1 MITKEEFLQ
10 SFRLAMDT
18 FGKKAVWDMVLKEY
32 DAERHYSRYQ
42 PCLKCDS
49 TLHVTQPD
57 AHIVTCSECRT
68 AHLFISGTC
77 RSLRTKKHSTDWGK
91 FSLRYYHSAHGE
103 NLFEVS
109 SVSGAAGILM
119 TAVEMKS
126 KDEFVILAQLPE
138 KWTQRRDV
146 EFIVENLS
154 TRRKKGPIPYEY
166 YSLDHMI
173 GDSELVHD
181 VEDDRQPL

>member
-1 MITKEEFLQ
+1 MITKDEFLQ

-57 AHIVTCSECRT
+57 AHIVTCSECHT

-77 RSLRTKKHSTDWGK
+77 RSLRKKKTAINSGE
-91 FSLRYYHSAHGE
+91 FSLRYYDSAHNE
-103 NLFEVS
+103 NLLAVDCK
-109 SVSGAAGILM
+109 SGGIVM
-119 TAVEMKS
+119 SFVEMKS
-126 KDEFVILAQLPE
+126 KDEFVILASLPE
-138 KWTQRRDV
+138 KLTQRRDV

-154 TRRKKGPIPYEY
+154 TRRKKGPIRYQY
-166 YSLDHMI
+166 WSLDHMI